1 MAMAI
6 DDRRSHQATAPK
18 KSKPIEYRLI
28 FSVAFLVFF
37 CAALFEAVL
46 PQNLVARVRDGGN
59 CKSVIQ
65 KAKDSASTCAAY
77 AFMG

>member
-1 MAMAI
+1 MEMAI
-6 DDRRSHQATAPK
+6 DNIRSDQAPASK
-18 KSKPIEYRLI
+18 KSKPVEYRLI

-37 CAALFEAVL
+37 CAALFESMM

-59 CKSVIQ
+59 CKSVVQ
-65 KAKDSASTCAAY
+65 KARDSASTCAAY